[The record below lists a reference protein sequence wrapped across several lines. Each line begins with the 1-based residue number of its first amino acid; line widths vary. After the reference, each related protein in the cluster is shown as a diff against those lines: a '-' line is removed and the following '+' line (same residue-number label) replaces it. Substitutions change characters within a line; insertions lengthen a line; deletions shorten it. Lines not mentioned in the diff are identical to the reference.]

1 MRKILLSSLLL
12 LSTLLPSSAVCSDYT
27 VPVYKGRYVKHLD
40 TEQTYGNLVMFDGHI
55 VNLTISYERNQADF
69 LKRKYPSSLIERN
82 LVTSNRLTLKLL
94 EEQGINPEVC
104 KRVFQIHIF
113 VLSPET
119 MYDSGLFD
127 ELKRRRGLTAV
138 YALLDTT
145 IEIDGHNNFLF
156 SDRGDWENYKSLQH
170 EFAHYWHEKY
180 CLKGLYPDSEHYA
193 DMMESRSEGL
203 YIR

>member
-55 VNLTISYERNQADF
+55 VNVTISYESSQADF
-69 LKRKYPSSLIERN
+69 LERRYPSSLIERS
-82 LVTSNRLTLKLL
+82 LVTSNRLTLQLL
-94 EEQGINPEVC
+94 EEQGISPEVC
-104 KRVFQIHIF
+104 KRVYEVHIF
-113 VLSPET
+113 ILSPET
-119 MYDSGLFD
+119 MYDSDLLD
-127 ELKRRRGLTAV
+127 ELKRRRGLGAV

-145 IEIDGHNNFLF
+145 LEIDGHNNFLF
-156 SDRGDWENYKSLQH
+156 SDRGDFENHKSLQH

-180 CLKGLYPDSEHYA
+180 CLKTIYPDSEHYA
-193 DMMESRSEGL
+193 DMMERRSERI
-203 YIR
+203 YR